1 MRSKKALS
9 EAIRICKDRNVLKEY
24 LENRETEVV
33 DIMITLY
40 DEQEI
45 MERYVESEVAE
56 AVEQAVEQAVEK
68 ADSEAAIRTTIE
80 MCQDFGIST
89 EETVQKLID
98 KFSLS
103 KEMAEN
109 KVQEYWK

>member
-45 MERYVESEVAE
+45 MERYVESEVA
-56 AVEQAVEQAVEK
+56 

-103 KEMAEN
+103 KEMAKN

>member
-1 MRSKKALS
+1 MYGRSKKALS
-9 EAIRICKDRNVLKEY
+9 EAICICKDRNILKEY

-56 AVEQAVEQAVEK
+56 AVEQAVKQTKQAVEQ
-68 ADSEAAIRTTIE
+68 ADNEAAIRTTIE
-80 MCQDFGIST
+80 MCQDFGDRKS
-89 EETVQKLID
+89 
-98 KFSLS
+98 
-103 KEMAEN
+103 A
-109 KVQEYWK
+109 

>member
-56 AVEQAVEQAVEK
+56 AVEQAVEQA
-68 ADSEAAIRTTIE
+68 DSEAAIRTTIE

>member
-1 MRSKKALS
+1 MIYNSEEGDIINQYIVFTKVCKEQVKLYGRSKKALS

-56 AVEQAVEQAVEK
+56 AVEQAGRAS
-68 ADSEAAIRTTIE
+68 SETDKTSRRT
-80 MCQDFGIST
+80 SR
-89 EETVQKLID
+89 
-98 KFSLS
+98 
-103 KEMAEN
+103 
-109 KVQEYWK
+109 